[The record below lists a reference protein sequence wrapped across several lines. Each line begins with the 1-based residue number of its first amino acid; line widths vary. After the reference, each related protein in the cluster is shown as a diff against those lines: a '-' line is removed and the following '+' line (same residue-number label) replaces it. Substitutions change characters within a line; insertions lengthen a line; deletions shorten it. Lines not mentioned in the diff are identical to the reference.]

1 MIASN
6 RGQGRSVPAEWVR
19 TISSVIF
26 GEHSRMNDQYI
37 PRESEAF
44 VRRIVHSFP
53 SVALT
58 GMRQAGKST
67 LLRHTFPDFTYVT
80 FDDPL
85 RQQEALED
93 PALFL
98 QKCPEPVILDEIQY
112 VPEITR
118 FIKLKIDQQRNVYGR
133 FILTGSQQFTLI
145 KHLGDSLAGRI
156 GLLELYPF
164 SIHEKLRIPHC
175 AESLKTP
182 LEAYVDACLR
192 GSFPELSTMPDT
204 DPWIWYGSYLRT
216 YIERDVR
223 GLYGIGSIRE
233 FQCFMQL
240 LATRC
245 SRQLNM
251 SSLANDVGVATNTI
265 KNWISILESSRII
278 FLLPPWT
285 ANVGKRVVKSP
296 KVYFADCGLVCY
308 LSGIRDRHYVLEGSQ
323 AGALFE
329 NFVIQ
334 EIVKT
339 AAFHGNSP
347 SLYYLR
353 TRDGLEIDLIIED
366 SPRRVIPVEIKL
378 SQTPKSA
385 MAAPM
390 ERCRAEFP
398 SLKLADGHIVC
409 LTPESRSPARGAI
422 AEDIRRF
429 LDWYEKQRRISP
441 EVK

>member
-1 MIASN
+1 MK
-6 RGQGRSVPAEWVR
+6 
-19 TISSVIF
+19 
-26 GEHSRMNDQYI
+26 DQYV

-44 VRRIVHSFP
+44 VRKIVHSFP

-98 QKCPEPVILDEIQY
+98 QKCPEPVVLDEIQY

-118 FIKLKIDQQRNVYGR
+118 FLKIKIDEQRNTYGR

-164 SIHEKLRIPHC
+164 SIREKLRIPHC
-175 AESLKTP
+175 AELLKAP

-192 GSFPELSTMPDT
+192 GSFPEPSTITDT
-204 DPWIWYGSYLRT
+204 EPGIWYGSYLRT

-223 GLYGIGSIRE
+223 NLYGIGNIRE
-233 FQCFMQL
+233 FQRFMQL

-245 SRQLNM
+245 SQQLNM

-285 ANVGKRVVKSP
+285 INVGKRVVKSP
-296 KVYFADCGLVCY
+296 KVYFTDCGLVCY
-308 LSGIRDRHYVLEGSQ
+308 LSGIRDRHYVLEGPQ

-334 EIVKT
+334 EILKT
-339 AAFHGNSP
+339 VAFHGNSS
-347 SLYYLR
+347 SLYYFR
-353 TRDGLEIDLIIED
+353 TRDGLEIDLLIED
-366 SPRRVIPVEIKL
+366 PRRRIIPVEIKL
-378 SQTPKSA
+378 SQTPRSD
-385 MAAPM
+385 MAAPIK
-390 ERCRAEFP
+390 RCRAEFP
-398 SLKLADGHIVC
+398 SLNLADGHIVC
-409 LTPESRSPARGAI
+409 LAPESRSPADGVS
-422 AEDIRRF
+422 AENVRRF
-429 LDWYEKQRRISP
+429 LDWYENNM
-441 EVK
+441 VHL